1 MTRDLR
7 ILVVDD
13 DFRVA
18 ALHASVVDSMRGLT
32 TVGSARTIAEAKTI
46 TARADAAQAPV
57 DLALVDVYLPDGSGI
72 DLVRSLRCDAFI
84 LGAADDP
91 ANIRAGF
98 AAGALHYLIKPFPN
112 TELARRLAAY
122 TAYRRILDGPHLTQ
136 EQVDS
141 AVSVLRSERP
151 ATKKDDGAP
160 LTERLIVDALR
171 EAGEPLLA
179 DEIAQL
185 VGVAPATA
193 RRYLA
198 DLVRAGT
205 LTMGLQY
212 GSTGRPRQ
220 RYALA

>member
-18 ALHASVVDSMRGLT
+18 ALHASVVDSMVGLV
-32 TVGSARTIAEAKTI
+32 TVGSARTVAEATAI
-46 TARADAAQAPV
+46 VARADAAQAPV

-72 DLVRSLRCDAFI
+72 DLVRSLHCDAFI
-84 LGAADDP
+84 LGAADDA
-91 ANIRAGF
+91 ANIRTGF
-98 AAGALHYLIKPFPN
+98 AAGALQYLIKPFPN

-122 TAYRRILDGPHLTQ
+122 TAYRRILEGPHLTQ

-141 AVSVLRSERP
+141 AASLLRSERP
-151 ATKKDDGAP
+151 TAKKDDGAS

-171 EAGEPLLA
+171 KAGEPLLA

-185 VGVAPATA
+185 VGVSPATA

-220 RYALA
+220 RYSPA

>member
-1 MTRDLR
+1 MTRELR

-18 ALHASVVDSMRGLT
+18 ALHASVVDSMVGFI

-46 TARADAAQAPV
+46 VAGADAAQTPV
-57 DLALVDVYLPDGSGI
+57 DSALVDVYLPDGSGI

-84 LGAADDP
+84 LGAADD
-91 ANIRAGF
+91 AASIRAGF
-98 AAGALHYLIKPFPN
+98 AAGALQYLIKPFPN

-141 AVSVLRSERP
+141 AVAVLRSERP
-151 ATKKDDGAP
+151 GTKKDDGAP

-171 EAGEPLLA
+171 ESGEPLLA

-205 LTMGLQY
+205 LTMALQY

>member
-1 MTRDLR
+1 MAHDLR
-7 ILVVDD
+7 VLVVDD

-18 ALHASVVDSMRGLT
+18 ALHASVVDTMAGLV
-32 TVGSARTIAEAKTI
+32 TVGSARTIAEAEAI
-46 TARADAAQAPV
+46 VARADAAKAPV

-72 DLVRSLRCDAFI
+72 DLVRRLRCDSFI
-84 LGAADDP
+84 LGAADEA
-91 ANIRAGF
+91 ANVRAGF
-98 AAGALHYLIKPFPN
+98 AAGALQYLIKPFPN

-122 TAYRRILDGPHLTQ
+122 AAYRRILHGSHVTQ

-141 AVSVLRSERP
+141 AAAVLRSERP
-151 ATKKDDGAP
+151 AAKRDDAS
-160 LTERLIVDALR
+160 LTERRIVAALR

-179 DEIAQL
+179 DDIAQR
-185 VGVAPATA
+185 VGIAPATA

-205 LTMGLQY
+205 LTMALQY

-220 RYALA
+220 RYAPA